1 MDDLSGS
8 RPGGDPWPIDELPFQ
23 DLDRDEVHDDRQ
35 LFYMLAAASFV
46 EITSDLYTGN
56 LMTFYRG
63 DDEVTAWL
71 SQQWEP
77 EELHHG
83 AALKRYVET
92 AWPEFDWNAGYRGF
106 LAEYSGCCAVNLL
119 AATQALELAARCVVE
134 TGTATFYRALS
145 EMTAEPVLKQ
155 IAANIS
161 VDEVRH
167 YKHFYRFFQR
177 YHAREGTSRLAILRT
192 LWQRATE
199 VDVEDAFLAF
209 KHVFLA
215 SNPGAEFQPAD
226 YDAFRARVRHLAKR
240 HFPYDMAVRMMLKP
254 LELSPPVVRVIA
266 PPIIS
271 AARFLFLR

>member
-1 MDDLSGS
+1 MDGLSSS
-8 RPGGDPWPIDELPFQ
+8 RRGAAPWLIDEIPFHN
-23 DLDRDEVHDDRQ
+23 LDHAEVHDDRQ
-35 LFYMLAAASFV
+35 LFYMLAGASFV

-56 LMTFYRG
+56 LVAFYRG
-63 DDEVTAWL
+63 DDEVTSWL

-77 EELHHG
+77 EELQHG

-92 AWPEFDWNAGYRGF
+92 AWPEFDWMAGYRGF
-106 LAEYSGCCAVNLL
+106 FAEYSRCCAVGLL
-119 AATQALELAARCVVE
+119 AATQTLELAARCVVE

-155 IAANIS
+155 LVTNIS

-177 YHAREGTSRLAILRT
+177 YHEREATSRLAVLRT
-192 LWQRATE
+192 LWQRTTE
-199 VDVEDAFLAF
+199 VDAEDAFLAF

-215 SNPGAEFQPAD
+215 ANPGSEFQRGD
-226 YDAFRARVRHLAKR
+226 YDAFRAGVRKLAKR
-240 HFPYDMAVRMMLKP
+240 HYPHDMAVRMMLKP
-254 LELSPPVVRVIA
+254 LELSPPVVRAIV
-266 PPIIS
+266 PPIVS